1 MIGLYP
7 GSFDPIT
14 LGHEDIINR
23 AVKICNKLV
32 VAVSQDNQKSAFLS
46 SEQRINLIKSI
57 YKNYT
62 NIEVQN
68 LEKVLIEKLGTKVI
82 SRMFELK
89 YLKIAPAMQSGAS
102 DEKIR
107 QSIISELTKIKARQ
121 GIEKE
126 ISDAL
131 EDLKGDAD
139 EGITW
144 RVSQAAEAN
153 NAANKIQKDETN
165 DEFEKQKVLSEKL
178 QSLIDNEVWIKKK
191 TN

>member
-62 NIEVQN
+62 NIEVISYQGLTAEFAKKIDADFIIKGLRN
-68 LEKVLIEKLGTKVI
+68 PSDFVVESQMAQLNKVLLDEVETIFLDSSDQLRSI
-82 SRMFELK
+82 SSSFVKQIYHLD
-89 YLKIAPAMQSGAS
+89 G
-102 DEKIR
+102 D
-107 QSIISELTKIKARQ
+107 ISHF
-121 GIEKE
+121 
-126 ISDAL
+126 
-131 EDLKGDAD
+131 
-139 EGITW
+139 
-144 RVSQAAEAN
+144 VSA
-153 NAANKIQKDETN
+153 KTL
-165 DEFEKQKVLSEKL
+165 KVLSELK
-178 QSLIDNEVWIKKK
+178 
-191 TN
+191 

>member
-62 NIEVQN
+62 NIEVVSYQGLTAEFAKKIDADFIIKGLRN
-68 LEKVLIEKLGTKVI
+68 PSDFVVESQMAQLNKVLLDEVETIFLDSSDQLRSISSSFVKQIYHLDGDISQFVSAKTLKLL
-82 SRMFELK
+82 SELK
-89 YLKIAPAMQSGAS
+89 
-102 DEKIR
+102 
-107 QSIISELTKIKARQ
+107 
-121 GIEKE
+121 
-126 ISDAL
+126 
-131 EDLKGDAD
+131 
-139 EGITW
+139 
-144 RVSQAAEAN
+144 
-153 NAANKIQKDETN
+153 
-165 DEFEKQKVLSEKL
+165 
-178 QSLIDNEVWIKKK
+178 
-191 TN
+191 